1 MCRIKNLRHT
11 KGNVKSF
18 NALLLGLRQYSFQIT
33 DITLFR
39 IPIKRFMV
47 KKMISISRTELN
59 KKLFENFSVNK
70 EEATSFPTQGIVEI
84 MYKLYK
90 EDMKG
95 N

>member
-1 MCRIKNLRHT
+1 
-11 KGNVKSF
+11 
-18 NALLLGLRQYSFQIT
+18 
-33 DITLFR
+33 
-39 IPIKRFMV
+39 MV
-47 KKMISISRTELN
+47 KKMISISRVELN
-59 KKLFENFSVNK
+59 KNLFENISVNK

>member
-1 MCRIKNLRHT
+1 
-11 KGNVKSF
+11 
-18 NALLLGLRQYSFQIT
+18 
-33 DITLFR
+33 
-39 IPIKRFMV
+39 MV
-47 KKMISISRTELN
+47 KKMISISRAELN

-70 EEATSFPTQGIVEI
+70 EEATSFSTQGIVEI